1 MKLGLWNL
9 IVSFVVSILIA
20 PIIIRWLRKLKFGQ
34 SILVYVEQH
43 KTKSG
48 TATMGGIIFILSTII
63 TAMFFIKKDNML
75 SIICLLGFLAFGVLG
90 FLDDFIKIK
99 FKQNEGLKPYQK
111 IIGQLG
117 ISIIFAIYIYNSSM
131 IGGEIAIPFTD
142 ITVNIGGWIIP
153 FVIFYFVA
161 VVNSV
166 NLIDGLDGLCSGVSS
181 VFLLSFSIIL
191 AILSAGYSGVYFN
204 QVNNIIIV
212 LLGAVGA
219 IVGFM
224 CFNGYPAKIFM
235 GDTGSLAIGGLIAVS
250 TALTRQYLLMCIIGM
265 LYVLTAVSVIIQVVV
280 FKLTNGKRVFKMSP
294 LHHHF
299 EVKHHESK
307 ITTVYT
313 IVTMIIAVIAI
324 AIYL

>member
-9 IVSFVVSILIA
+9 IVSFLVSILLA
-20 PIIIRWLRKLKFGQ
+20 PIIIKWLRKLKFGQ

-48 TATMGGIIFILSTII
+48 TATMGGIIFILSTIVCSL
-63 TAMFFIKKDNML
+63 FFIGKDNML
-75 SIICLLGFLAFGVLG
+75 AIICLLGFASFAMLG

-117 ISIIFAIYIYNSSM
+117 ISIIFAVYIYNSSM
-131 IGGEIAIPFTD
+131 IGSRVAIPFSD
-142 ITVNIGGWIIP
+142 ITFDIGLWIIP

-166 NLIDGLDGLCSGVSS
+166 NLIDGLDGLCSSVSS
-181 VFLLSFSIIL
+181 VFLLVLSIVL
-191 AILSAGYSGVYFN
+191 SILSLGYSGVYFS
-204 QVNNIIIV
+204 QVNNIIIL

-219 IVGFM
+219 ILGFI

-235 GDTGSLAIGGLIAVS
+235 GDTGSLAIGGLIAAA
-250 TALTRQYLLMCIIGM
+250 TALTRQYFLMCIIGV
-265 LYVLTAVSVIIQVVV
+265 LYVLTAMSVVIQVVV

-299 EVKHHESK
+299 EVTYHEAK
-307 ITTVYT
+307 ITTVYAIVT
-313 IVTMIIAVIAI
+313 IVIGVITIAL
-324 AIYL
+324 YL